1 MHDLGF
7 SLFPLKNG
15 SKIPALKWEKYQT
28 ERAIWSQIEAW
39 RVQGF
44 VNFAVVTGAISGF
57 DVLDLDNAETIAE
70 AERRGLPD
78 TISVNTPRGRH
89 IYFRHFTDK
98 PIRNTVRLGDM
109 PGADFR
115 GDGGYVVAVGSH
127 YVPTAEE
134 LAKGKTEGAY
144 SWHCPPG
151 LFDFAPAPEWLLEL
165 LATKPAAASRT
176 RQGGV
181 QPHGSDYAADGWAE
195 AGVRHELATLMAA
208 PEGARNGTLNT
219 VAMKIG
225 QIVGGGRFDANEA
238 KQRLAGAA
246 AAIGLPTDEAAAT
259 IASGF
264 SKGLKEPRQPHEC
277 GHVATAGDACK
288 TPANFRPLDIS
299 VAKQVRPP
307 APVFP
312 LEPFGPAWGAWLAN
326 EAEGAGAPVAYVA
339 LSLLITAAG
348 LIGNSRRAGPWSS
361 WRETA
366 ILWGMVVGEP
376 SAGKTPALQPALG
389 LVAPIDAD
397 MARGFEATLANYAE
411 KVALAKIAKERWEAT
426 VKDAIK
432 NNVAPPPM
440 PANAKE
446 PPRPVSPAIVVS
458 DCTPEKVGLLQQA
471 LPKGFLFY
479 RDEAAGWLGNMGRY
493 GSDGERQLWLEA
505 YNGKQYRVDRVKLDM
520 PIVIPRLAVSVLG
533 GMQPERFAD
542 MMASDTNDGL
552 IARFLIAFPDPV
564 PPKQPKAS
572 LVPLWPPIAMRR
584 LHGLMLVKTEESEE
598 PITMPFSEAAV
609 AIFEVW
615 RTGAHHLDVV
625 EGLAKDHW
633 GKMPGM
639 CIRIALVLE
648 HLWWSASETL
658 PEPREIS
665 VAAVE
670 DAITLLTDYFKPSAL
685 RLYGDAATPKDLI
698 ATAMLARW
706 IVKTGATVFNAR
718 EVRNGKGCP
727 PMLRDA
733 KQMQAACDGLVDA
746 GWLLAIGGRAD
757 GGAGRQPRDY
767 KVNPALSEAFAS
779 KAA

>member
-1 MHDLGF
+1 MHELGF

-15 SKIPALKWEKYQT
+15 SKIPAFKWEKYQT
-28 ERAIWSQIEAW
+28 ERATWPQIEAW
-39 RVQGF
+39 RREGY
-44 VNFAVVTGAISGF
+44 VNFAAVTGPISGF
-57 DVLDLDNAETIAE
+57 DVLDLDNAETIVE

-78 TISVNTPRGRH
+78 TISVDTPRGRH
-89 IYFRHFTDK
+89 VYFRHAAAN
-98 PIRNTVRLGDM
+98 PIRNSVRLGDM

-127 YVPTAEE
+127 YIPTADEM
-134 LAKGKTEGAY
+134 AKGKLEGTY
-144 SWHCPPG
+144 SWHCSPG
-151 LFDFAPAPEWLLEL
+151 LSGFAPAPEWLLEL
-165 LATKPAAASRT
+165 LAIKPADAASRT
-176 RQGGV
+176 RQGGAE
-181 QPHGSDYAADGWAE
+181 PHRSSYAADGWAE
-195 AGVRHELATLMAA
+195 AAVRGELATLMAA
-208 PEGARNGTLNT
+208 LEGTRNATLNT

-225 QIVGGGRFDANEA
+225 QIVGGGHFDEHEA
-238 KQRLAGAA
+238 KQRLMATA
-246 AAIGLPTDEAAAT
+246 AAIGSPAVEAAAT

-264 SKGLKEPRQPHEC
+264 GKGLQEPRHPPER
-277 GHVATAGDACK
+277 GHVATAGDVCK
-288 TPANFRPLDIS
+288 APTDFRPLNIS

-312 LEPFGPAWGAWLAN
+312 LEPFGIAWGPWISR
-326 EAEGAGAPVAYVA
+326 EAEGAGAPLAYVA
-339 LSLLITAAG
+339 LSLLIASAG
-348 LIGNSRRAGPWSS
+348 LIGNARSAEPWSG
-361 WRETA
+361 WIETA
-366 ILWGMVVGEP
+366 IIWGMVIGEP
-376 SAGKTPALQPALG
+376 SAGKTPALQPALR
-389 LVAPIDAD
+389 LIAPIDAD
-397 MARGFEATLANYAE
+397 LGRGFEATLANYAE
-411 KVALAKIAKERWEAT
+411 KMALAKVAKERWEAT

-432 NNVAPPPM
+432 QGVAPPPM

-446 PPRPVSPAIVVS
+446 PARPVCPAVVVS

-479 RDEAAGWLGNMGRY
+479 RDELAGWLGNMGRY

-520 PIVIPRLAVSVLG
+520 PIVVPHLAVSILG

-564 PPKQPKAS
+564 PPRRPKAS
-572 LVPLWPPIAMRR
+572 AALMWPPNAMLR
-584 LHGLMLVKTEESEE
+584 LHGLMLAKTGDGEE
-598 PITMPFSEAAV
+598 PVVLPFCEDAV
-609 AIFEVW
+609 AIFELW

-665 VAAVE
+665 AAAIKA
-670 DAITLLTDYFKPSAL
+670 AITLLDDYFKPSAL
-685 RLYGDAATPKDLI
+685 RLYGDAATPKDLL

-706 IVKTGATVFNAR
+706 IVKTGTTAFNAR
-718 EVRNGKGCP
+718 DVRNGKGCP
-727 PMLRDA
+727 AMLRDA

-746 GWLLAIGGRAD
+746 GWLLAIGGRTD
-757 GGAGRQPRDY
+757 GSAGRQPRDY
-767 KVNPALSEAFAS
+767 KVNPALPETL
-779 KAA
+779 AAA